1 MRTLWLFTRQLQLSV
16 TWVQLCATHNKK
28 LHFILKD
35 HHSKLIQHLTDMLNE
50 TREDTRNKSREQS
63 TALELAQ
70 NSTLTELLRVGM
82 LVNSTQTILLTK
94 LKKVHENMTEK
105 VSFFSLLVLRF
116 KIGHRPS
123 YNIAYRSPL
132 GSWAY
137 LLILLKHLA
146 FSTFSKYNI
155 QRDLKRK

>member
-1 MRTLWLFTRQLQLSV
+1 M
-16 TWVQLCATHNKK
+16 CATHNKK

-35 HHSKLIQHLTDMLNE
+35 HHSKLIQQLTDMLNE

-70 NSTLTELLRVGM
+70 NSTLTELLRVWM

-132 GSWAY
+132 GS
-137 LLILLKHLA
+137 
-146 FSTFSKYNI
+146 
-155 QRDLKRK
+155 